1 MFLLSTLQEIEKQSQ
16 QLMKQQLKEQGKE
29 PEEDKKEEKPRY
41 RGSDA
46 GSFTSTD
53 FTPKPA
59 EVIPWR
65 GTYLLPFTFSVVKSE
80 KYFRKRIR

>member
-1 MFLLSTLQEIEKQSQ
+1 VIFLFVYLQFKEIEKQNQ
-16 QLMKQQLKEQGKE
+16 QLYKQQLIEQGKQV
-29 PEEDKKEEKPRY
+29 EEEKKEEKPRY

-59 EVIPWR
+59 EVIPWK
-65 GTYLLPFTFSVVKSE
+65 GISLWIC
-80 KYFRKRIR
+80 IRFL